1 MARSGRFG
9 TRRTVAALVLALLSV
24 APQMVVGA
32 DDSGPDRITVDLR
45 AGSGTL
51 SGGRSWDASGV
62 TGTATLTADG
72 DQTVVEMTV
81 RGAAGDHPD
90 HIHRGRCADPEPNP
104 LYPLSDVVL
113 NPADPEG
120 HSTTRVDVPL
130 AELLAGE
137 YLILVHESAQNL
149 NVYLVCGDIVAERQA
164 AMPSTGAGPGGA
176 AGDRPL
182 LAGLGGA
189 AILFAAALRARRR
202 VAAAP

>member
-24 APQMVVGA
+24 APQMVAGA
-32 DDSGPDRITVDLR
+32 DDSGPDRVTVDLR
-45 AGSGTL
+45 AGSGPL

-104 LYPLSDVVL
+104 LYPLSDVIL

-120 HSTTRVDVPL
+120 RSTTRVDVPL

-149 NVYLVCGDIVAERQA
+149 NVYLVCGDIVAERQT
-164 AMPSTGAGPGGA
+164 AMPSAGAGPGGA